1 MTRTVASSRR
11 TSAHNNT
18 SGGWVRSCACVVC
31 VQMWSRNM
39 TPPSQ
44 LTREQAQQAVL
55 SSPRVQSAIERATHD
70 QSGNSGGGPS
80 LSRDDAASAAKA
92 MFAGMYAEVGPVT
105 VRTAILVMRKVWR
118 TMYEGIRVNE
128 EGIER
133 LHEFARAK
141 TPVILL
147 PMHKSHVDYL
157 LLTSVISDAQRQSCA
172 PQPAFQ
178 PPRGRL
184 HLTGCVLCLPLPC
197 FRFVAV
203 RAATC
208 APPTIS
214 SRRTSSRET
223 ISTCRSVAAHVPT
236 RLRCTA
242 CQLPAADVCRG
253 AAGL

>member
-1 MTRTVASSRR
+1 
-11 TSAHNNT
+11 
-18 SGGWVRSCACVVC
+18 
-31 VQMWSRNM
+31 M

-70 QSGNSGGGPS
+70 QSANSGGGPS

-157 LLTSVISDAQRQSCA
+157 LLTSVISDTERSSCA
-172 PQPAFQ
+172 AFQ
-178 PPRGRL
+178 RPCDRL
-184 HLTGCVLCLPLPC
+184 HLTGCVLWLPLPC
-197 FRFVAV
+197 CRFVAV
-203 RAATC
+203 RVATC

-214 SRRTSSRET
+214 SRRTSSRGT
-223 ISTCRSVAAHVPT
+223 ISTCRSVAAHVST
-236 RLRCTA
+236 RSRRA
-242 CQLPAADVCRG
+242 VQL
-253 AAGL
+253 AAGAVGR